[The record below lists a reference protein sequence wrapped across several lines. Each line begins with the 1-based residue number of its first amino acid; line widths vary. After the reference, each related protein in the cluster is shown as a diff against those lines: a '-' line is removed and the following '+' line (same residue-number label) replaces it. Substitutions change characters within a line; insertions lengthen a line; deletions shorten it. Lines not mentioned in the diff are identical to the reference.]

1 MMGRGD
7 RFEIT
12 LWREGVGYHLEQ
24 EIQNI
29 LNQVIMLPPWMSGVF
44 FFVSAILQLTFPPYP
59 GDTVFAFGGY
69 LSSKGMAG
77 GSMLIF
83 LSYWTGT
90 LLSSYGLFELG
101 YWKGENFLNTRFISR
116 YFPSS
121 KQESA
126 RKWVLKY
133 GIIIF
138 FICKFIPGLNSL
150 LIIFGGVFKYQKIW
164 AYTGIGLAALVH
176 NVLFFMAGRAVGK
189 NYHAISQFLASY
201 NKMVITATVLVCI
214 LYVFYR
220 FRDSLLK
227 KKGRKIE

>member
-1 MMGRGD
+1 
-7 RFEIT
+7 
-12 LWREGVGYHLEQ
+12 LEQ

-29 LNQVIMLPPWMSGVF
+29 LNQLIMLPPWINGIF
-44 FFVSAILQLTFPPYP
+44 FFVSAVLQLTFPPYP
-59 GDTVFAFGGY
+59 GDTIFAFGGY

-83 LSYWTGT
+83 LSYWIGT

-101 YWKGENFLNTRFISR
+101 YWKGEKLLNTRFIVH
-116 YFPSS
+116 YFPHT
-121 KQESA
+121 KQTSA
-126 RKWVLKY
+126 RKWLLKY
-133 GIIIF
+133 GMIIL

-164 AYTGIGLAALVH
+164 AYTGIALAALVH
-176 NVLFFMAGRAVGK
+176 NVLFFMAGRAVGQ

-201 NKMVITATVLVCI
+201 NKIVLMVTVLVCS

-220 FRDSLLK
+220 FRGFLLK
-227 KKGRKIE
+227 KRAGKIE